1 MAGKTALSQ
10 VDRTWAGDIGVG
22 PEDLRLTAASDPKP
36 GLVFALRVAFGDANT
51 NTQTFTLPYAWKV
64 IDVTVAKR
72 GGTGGAGN
80 TLQLKQGSNA
90 VTDAIDTSGVTG
102 VLLRPVSIF
111 TTYDDVNAAAAL
123 SVINTKSSGNSALL
137 VTIYGIRTG

>member
-10 VDRTWAGDIGVG
+10 IPRTWAGDIGVG
-22 PEDLRLTAASDPKP
+22 PEDLRATIASDPLP
-36 GLVFALRVAFGDANT
+36 GIVFCYRVAFGDAAT
-51 NTQTFTLPYAWKV
+51 NTQTFTPSFGLKI

-72 GGTGGAGN
+72 GGSGGAGN

-90 VTDAIDTSGVTG
+90 VTDAMDTNLSTG
-102 VLLRPVSIF
+102 ALVRPASIF
-111 TTYDDVNAAAAL
+111 TTYDDVNAGAPL

-137 VTIYGIRTG
+137 VTIYCIRTG